1 MRLKV
6 RACSTFADFSRLV
19 QYDMPVELK
28 PPAIPEPGPARSA
41 WMSSMEDDNVV
52 LIKISLLAS
61 ITRHCVEMYS
71 DISGLEA
78 HLWVI
83 SHLGA
88 ADVSHVLRL
97 FDQAAQQRFDRI
109 ESVEFRMA
117 MLGKLNEVNGKTK
130 VHAVELGRRV
140 DILPD
145 DIRHFLQRW
154 VIIKVYDRHRIHESV
169 DARVVA
175 EEPSSF
181 EKETSMTYT
190 PEDWTQKSQ
199 QLWRKLIVSCT
210 GDLFVEGVEDEDI
223 YLSRTG
229 KDRPVLSTSQSPP
242 STRTVQ
248 AMQLLKN
255 WWVDT
260 QQYTRNVVMDPDY
273 HVPVGL

>member
-1 MRLKV
+1 
-6 RACSTFADFSRLV
+6 
-19 QYDMPVELK
+19 
-28 PPAIPEPGPARSA
+28 
-41 WMSSMEDDNVV
+41 MEDDNVV

-117 MLGKLNEVNGKTK
+117 MLGKLNEVNGQTK

-154 VIIKVYDRHRIHESV
+154 VIIKVSYSSV
-169 DARVVA
+169 
-175 EEPSSF
+175 
-181 EKETSMTYT
+181 
-190 PEDWTQKSQ
+190 
-199 QLWRKLIVSCT
+199 
-210 GDLFVEGVEDEDI
+210 
-223 YLSRTG
+223 
-229 KDRPVLSTSQSPP
+229 
-242 STRTVQ
+242 
-248 AMQLLKN
+248 
-255 WWVDT
+255 
-260 QQYTRNVVMDPDY
+260 Y
-273 HVPVGL
+273 HVRAAHGTDPLFFFV